1 MSRLS
6 VIVIAKNEEKHIS
19 DAINFTSFADS
30 SKVEPFQE
38 ATFLTMAF
46 ADEPRNTRHQPHTLY
61 KAPP

>member
-30 SKVEPFQE
+30 SEIEPFQE

-46 ADEPRNTRHQPHTLY
+46 ADEPRNTRQ
-61 KAPP
+61 